1 MTDADQLLLD
11 GIRRGDEDAWG
22 KLVRLYQGRL
32 IAFASQSATDP
43 ADAEDAVQDCFVS
56 FLKQLTRYRGDASI
70 ESYLFRIL
78 RSRLIDR
85 HRKAM
90 RRPCRLG
97 SELSATHDATAGWS
111 GDGPTPSAHAGQLE
125 ADARQQTRLAAALR
139 TVTERYQ
146 HDRDFEKLQVT
157 EMLFYAQ
164 LGPSRVA
171 EQTGLKPNTV
181 ATIKR
186 RTLQRIG
193 NALREG
199 NPAADAPTDASVPD
213 NLLTTA
219 WETARP
225 SCPKRSTVGA
235 YLLGSLDPDWHAYV
249 AFHLDTL
256 GCRFCRANHD
266 DLQQQTHAAANDAHV
281 EALHERL
288 LRSSIGFLRVES

>member
-1 MTDADQLLLD
+1 MTDADQLILD

-22 KLVRLYQGRL
+22 RLVRLYQGRL
-32 IAFASQSATDP
+32 IAFATQSTPDP

-85 HRKAM
+85 HRKAI

-97 SELSATHDATAGWS
+97 SDLSATHDAVAGWS
-111 GDGPTPSAHAGQLE
+111 GDEPTPSEHAGTIE
-125 ADARQQTRLAAALR
+125 ADAKRLEALAAALR
-139 TVTERYQ
+139 TVTQRYQ
-146 HDRDFEKLQVT
+146 HERDFEKLQIT

-164 LGPSRVA
+164 IGPTDIA
-171 EQTGLKPNTV
+171 AQTGLKANSV

-186 RTLQRIG
+186 RTLQRIAD
-193 NALREG
+193 ALPDS
-199 NPAADAPTDASVPD
+199 NAADTPQD
-213 NLLTTA
+213 NLLTAA

-235 YLLGSLDPDWHAYV
+235 FLLGSLDPEWHAYV
-249 AFHLDTL
+249 AFHLHTL
-256 GCRFCRANHD
+256 GCRFCVANHD
-266 DLQQQTHAAANDAHV
+266 DLKQHTTAAADDTHTQ
-281 EALHERL
+281 ALHERL
-288 LRSSIGFLRVES
+288 LRSSIGFLKPTQ